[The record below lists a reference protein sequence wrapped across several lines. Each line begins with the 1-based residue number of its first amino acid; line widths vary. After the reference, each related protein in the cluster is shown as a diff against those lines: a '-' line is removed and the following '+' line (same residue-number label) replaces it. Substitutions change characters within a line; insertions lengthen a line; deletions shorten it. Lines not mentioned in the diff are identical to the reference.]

1 MTSGRQNEN
10 LVLKN
15 IKITSGIAIILII
28 FSLLQ
33 LVSGSLFFFAI
44 KNDKNNFVGFSMLS
58 SRQAELSDA
67 VQTLMKTRI
76 TINRVAIRI
85 LKKQTDPASLE
96 SINQL
101 LVTASASLDK
111 AAWHFSNYKNLPS
124 MEGQNKENEVT
135 VETNYL
141 QMYDILKS
149 SGQFLQDNNYPAYG
163 NLDAQLAQDNL
174 ETAYNH
180 WREQNTLLLKNG
192 ISENSHGFQHMQWV
206 LASIA
211 VLVLAMVISVWRLIG
226 HILLR
231 PLKHL
236 QTQILRIAGGDLS
249 EALIITGRNE
259 LGLLENSLGSMQ
271 QSLISIV
278 SNVRDS
284 SEAILSG
291 SGEISAGNN
300 DLASRTEQQ
309 AASLQ
314 ETAASM
320 EQLTAT
326 VKQNAENSH
335 QAAHLAKSAS
345 VTAEKGGQ
353 VIDSVVKTM
362 SEIAESSK
370 KISDITS
377 VINGIA
383 FQTNIL
389 ALNAAVEAA
398 RAGEQGRGFAV
409 VAGEVR
415 ILAQRSANAAK
426 EIKTLIEDSVS
437 RVDTGSQQVNHAGA
451 TMQDIVGAV
460 GRVTGIMGEISA
472 ASNEQSHG
480 IEQIRQAVNEM
491 DRVTQQNASLVQES
505 AAASASLED
514 QATRLT
520 QAVAIF
526 KVVALA

>member
-1 MTSGRQNEN
+1 MF
-10 LVLKN
+10 KN
-15 IKITSGIAIILII
+15 IKITSGIAIILMI

-44 KNDKNNFVGFSMLS
+44 NNDKNNFVGFSMLS

-67 VQTLMKTRI
+67 MQTLMKTRI

-85 LKKQTDPASLE
+85 LKKQTDPAALE
-96 SINQL
+96 AINTL
-101 LVTASASLDK
+101 LDAANASLDK
-111 AAWHFSNYKNLPS
+111 ASRHFTNYKALPAV
-124 MEGQNKENEVT
+124 EGQNKENEAT
-135 VETNYL
+135 VEKNYL

-149 SGQFLQDNNYPAYG
+149 SGQYLQANNYEAYG
-163 NLDAQLAQDNL
+163 NLDAQQAQDNL
-174 ETAYNH
+174 ETAYNQ

-192 ISENSHGFQHMQWV
+192 TTENSKSFQHMQWV

-211 VLVLAMVISVWRLIG
+211 MVVIAMVFGVWRLIR

-249 EALIITGRNE
+249 EALAITGRNE
-259 LGLLENSLGSMQ
+259 LGLLENSLGAMQ

-278 SNVRDS
+278 SDVRDS
-284 SEAILSG
+284 SEAILTG
-291 SGEISAGNN
+291 AGEISAGNN

-309 AASLQ
+309 AASLE

-335 QAAHLAKSAS
+335 QAAQLAKSAS
-345 VTAEKGGQ
+345 VTAEKGGD

-362 SEIAESSK
+362 TEIAESSK
-370 KISDITS
+370 KIAEITS
-377 VINGIA
+377 VIDGIA

-398 RAGEQGRGFAV
+398 RAGEQGRGFSV

-415 ILAQRSANAAK
+415 ILAQRSASAAK
-426 EIKTLIEDSVS
+426 EIKTLIDDSVT
-437 RVDTGSQQVNHAGA
+437 RVGTGSRQVNYAGE
-451 TMQDIVGAV
+451 TMQDIMGAV
-460 GRVTGIMGEISA
+460 GRVTGIMGEISS
-472 ASNEQSHG
+472 ASDEQSHG
-480 IEQIRQAVNEM
+480 IDQVRTAVNEM
-491 DRVTQQNASLVQES
+491 DRVTQQNAALVQES
-505 AAASASLED
+505 AAASASLEE

-520 QAVAIF
+520 QAVSIF
-526 KVVALA
+526 KVAAVA